1 MALDFL
7 LIIGM
12 VEQIFVY
19 FIFRVAYFQS
29 FVLVPQTKAY
39 ATTKYVDQN
48 LVLQI
53 NALNVLIACIV
64 LAHIGLILLECFH
77 AIWGQYFY
85 FRFLLKIQNSTLVH
99 DQKQVSIGE
108 HSVARS

>member
-1 MALDFL
+1 
-7 LIIGM
+7 M

-39 ATTKYVDQN
+39 AATTKYVDQN

-53 NALNVLIACIV
+53 NALKLIACIV
-64 LAHIGLILLECFH
+64 LAHIGLIIFGMIGDNIL
-77 AIWGQYFY
+77 
-85 FRFLLKIQNSTLVH
+85 FLLFLLYRTPRWSTTKTSIYRETQRGKILKKKKKFQ
-99 DQKQVSIGE
+99 
-108 HSVARS
+108 

>member
-39 ATTKYVDQN
+39 AATTKYVDQN

-64 LAHIGLILLECFH
+64 LAHIGLILLNVSCYMGT
-77 AIWGQYFY
+77 I
-85 FRFLLKIQNSTLVH
+85 FLFPFC
-99 DQKQVSIGE
+99 
-108 HSVARS
+108 

>member
-1 MALDFL
+1 MALTFL

-19 FIFRVAYFQS
+19 FIFEMYFQS

-53 NALNVLIACIV
+53 NALNVLIV
-64 LAHIGLILLECFH
+64 LF
-77 AIWGQYFY
+77 
-85 FRFLLKIQNSTLVH
+85 
-99 DQKQVSIGE
+99 
-108 HSVARS
+108 

>member
-39 ATTKYVDQN
+39 AATTKYVDQN
-48 LVLQI
+48 LVA
-53 NALNVLIACIV
+53 N
-64 LAHIGLILLECFH
+64 
-77 AIWGQYFY
+77 
-85 FRFLLKIQNSTLVH
+85 
-99 DQKQVSIGE
+99 
-108 HSVARS
+108 